1 MICLDA
7 DPLNRPTAKEI
18 YEKLDPSQLLY
29 DTELRR
35 QIEKTDAINNILLTE
50 NTQTIL
56 GLSYKTHSEAIYTSR
71 SLDFNNLPEPK
82 NSDDYYEKNDNII
95 SEEFSESLQLRFSQ
109 LNIDKN
115 ESLRRN
121 LSQLSTNENES
132 LQINISQLNINENE
146 SLQINISQLNINVNE
161 NS

>member
-1 MICLDA
+1 M
-7 DPLNRPTAKEI
+7 NEI
-18 YEKLDPSQLLY
+18 KLHN
-29 DTELRR
+29 
-35 QIEKTDAINNILLTE
+35 KVGG
-50 NTQTIL
+50 

-121 LSQLSTNENES
+121 LSQLSTNENGKYNDFKTLS
-132 LQINISQLNINENE
+132 L
-146 SLQINISQLNINVNE
+146 
-161 NS
+161 